1 MMRRVLRGRRGFT
14 LIEVLIV
21 SVYIAIVAAIVL
33 PRVTGATRRA
43 RETNMRATLQEI
55 RKAVGSFQAETGL
68 FPAGLDDIVTTT
80 APPTGL
86 DRDGNSV
93 TILAVDFRG
102 PYLRA
107 PGGGVPK
114 DVITGLP
121 DWIYSTAPP
130 VGQVHSAATGDS
142 VDAGPYSLF

>member
-1 MMRRVLRGRRGFT
+1 MRRALRGRRGFT

-21 SVYIAIVAAIVL
+21 TVYMALIAAIVL

-68 FPAGLDDIVTTT
+68 YPASLSDIVTTT
-80 APPTGL
+80 PPPTGL
-86 DRDGNSV
+86 DRAGNHV

-102 PYLRA
+102 PYLRVR
-107 PGGGVPK
+107 GGGLPK
-114 DVITGLP
+114 DEITGAP
-121 DWIYSTAPP
+121 DWLYTATPP
-130 VGQVHSAATGDS
+130 VGQVHSAALGDS
-142 VDAGPYSLF
+142 LDGGPYSLF